1 MPLKI
6 IDGDTFAELIFTCP
20 ADRDSRRVDA
30 PHTSMRR
37 LSRKVISYS
46 DAEIVQ
52 KNTHKKIPENE
63 SSQVCMCVNEDVTS
77 AGASSVN
84 MRYDVEVSTCSETE
98 EI

>member
-20 ADRDSRRVDA
+20 ADRDLRRVDA

-46 DAEIVQ
+46 DAKIVQ
-52 KNTHKKIPENE
+52 KNTHKKIPRCELNK
-63 SSQVCMCVNEDVTS
+63 VCMCENEDVTS
-77 AGASSVN
+77 DQGTLSVN
-84 MRYDVEVSTCSETE
+84 TRYDVEVSTCSEA
-98 EI
+98 